1 MRVRHTV
8 AESVRKYSVEF
19 RDLKAQ
25 YRALRPEMDRAIL
38 ETVAGAGFIGGA
50 RVKALEE
57 RLAAYV
63 GVKHCITCGNGTD
76 ALQLMLMAWGIGPGD
91 AVFVPD
97 FTFFA
102 SGEAVSFVGSAPV
115 FYDVCPDTFNGSAE
129 SLEQAFELNQ
139 KRTNQIIGG
148 MLWMKMGDHRI
159 QTAIDLSGLGLDTIE
174 EDEMQFSIGCMTSL
188 RQLELHEGLNQWSDG
203 AVRESVRHIVGVQ
216 FRNLATVGGSLF
228 GRFGF
233 SDVLTCFL
241 AMDAYVELYH
251 NGILSLADFLN
262 LPRDN
267 DVLIRL
273 IVKKTPGKCVYLSQ
287 RNTKTDFP
295 LLTCAVCLDKKGT
308 RVAVGAR
315 PQKAM
320 LLTVSEEQT
329 EAIRKNGADAAAKI
343 ADELAVQIP
352 TQDNMRASAAYRT
365 HLAKVLIRRALLTVT
380 EEVQ

>member
-1 MRVRHTV
+1 M
-8 AESVRKYSVEF
+8 
-19 RDLKAQ
+19 
-25 YRALRPEMDRAIL
+25 L
-38 ETVAGAGFIGGA
+38 EIKEY
-50 RVKALEE
+50 VK
-57 RLAAYV
+57 
-63 GVKHCITCGNGTD
+63 
-76 ALQLMLMAWGIGPGD
+76 
-91 AVFVPD
+91 
-97 FTFFA
+97 
-102 SGEAVSFVGSAPV
+102 
-115 FYDVCPDTFNGSAE
+115 AE

-174 EDEMQFSIGCMTSL
+174 EDETQFSIGCMTSL

-216 FRNLATVGGSLF
+216 FRNLATVGGSIF

-241 AMDAYVELYH
+241 AMDTYVELH
-251 NGILSLADFLN
+251 HSGILSLADFVN

-295 LLTCAVCLDKKGT
+295 VLA
-308 RVAVGAR
+308 VAVAETENVVKAAIGAR
-315 PQKAM
+315 PQRAE
-320 LLTVSEEQT
+320 V
-329 EAIRKNGADAAAKI
+329 RKVPNLEKETLKTLADSYSYGS
-343 ADELAVQIP
+343 
-352 TQDNMRASAAYRT
+352 NMRASAEYRK
-365 HLAKVLIRRALLTVT
+365 HLASVLLKRAA
-380 EEVQ
+380 EEIQGKENV

>member
-1 MRVRHTV
+1 MKEKNNES
-8 AESVRKYSVEF
+8 AENY
-19 RDLKAQ
+19 
-25 YRALRPEMDRAIL
+25 L
-38 ETVAGAGFIGGA
+38 ETILVLSKRLPVVRSVDVANQLDFKKSSVSIAMKNL
-50 RVKALEE
+50 REKN
-57 RLAAYV
+57 
-63 GVKHCITCGNGTD
+63 HITVTD
-76 ALQLMLMAWGIGPGD
+76 AGYIYLTESGKAIADMIYERHQLLTSCLEKLGVSAEIAEKD
-91 AVFVPD
+91 ACKIEHVISKESF
-97 FTFFA
+97 
-102 SGEAVSFVGSAPV
+102 EAIKEYVK
-115 FYDVCPDTFNGSAE
+115 AE